1 MIPNLTDPA
10 CALAGTLTRL
20 KCTSLLA
27 GSDRYIMKK
36 PPTNTNG
43 SCILKSLA
51 ERFLQARHG
60 KLENI
65 PRADVKRLV
74 HELQV
79 HQARLATQHQELHL
93 AKKSNTEARDR
104 YADLH
109 DFVPVGYLTLD
120 PQGTIAEINLTG
132 VGMLRTE
139 KSRLMNQHF
148 HLWVAPEFREAWLT
162 HFQRVFETG
171 VRHSCEIK
179 LLPQAGPPFYAAL
192 DSQVAPAGL
201 SSACFCRTAMRDI
214 SAYKQAQSELQLKEQ
229 LLDGASDSI
238 FLHDLEG
245 HFVYVNDAACKDR
258 GYEKDE
264 LLQRNVSLL
273 ATPEFAGKRGEFLK
287 DLLAKGELIF
297 EYAHLRK
304 DGSALPV
311 EIHARLIKLDGRQ
324 LILSVA
330 RDITKRLQAEK
341 ALQQQR
347 ELAQQF
353 LDIAG
358 VMMVALDQA
367 GLITLMNKK
376 GCELLGYQEEE
387 IIGRNWFELCL
398 SPTVAREFQAAFHR
412 LKAGDLEGVEF
423 CENPVLTKDGRE
435 RLIAFHNTVLRDQD
449 AQITGILC
457 SGEDVTDRR
466 QAEAALRQ
474 SEQELTIRNRIAHIF
489 LTIMDDAIYPAVL
502 AVVLEALKSKC
513 GLFGYTEENGAL
525 VVPAMTRH
533 ASDQGLAPQKD
544 IVIPQEMWTDNLCA
558 EAIRESQT
566 LSPCGPA
573 TLTPPGYSTMERC
586 LTVPLRCYDKA
597 IGILMVADKDTDYD
611 DQDIRRLEM
620 IAATIAPILNDRLQK
635 DRQEQS
641 RQWAEEALRLAAHK
655 WRTTFDA
662 IKDAVCLLDPEGRIL
677 QCNQAMINL
686 TGKSFD
692 TILDHPCW
700 EILHGAGQPRE
711 DCPFLRMK
719 QTRQRE
725 ESIMAL
731 QNHWLKETVDPILDE
746 AGTLIG
752 GVHLTSDITSAKK
765 AEAEMRESEAR
776 FRAIFDQ
783 AAVGVALVETA
794 TVRFLKVNQK
804 LCDIVGLTPD
814 EMISTTYKDFTHPDD
829 LQAGTEEIQKLRDG
843 LIQSFTLEKRYIH
856 KDGSFVWV
864 NLAVSAMQQFG
875 ARSPYHIVVVQDITQ
890 RRQAEMEVRQ
900 GLDKLHQALSGTVGA
915 LANTVETKDPYTAGH
930 QRRVAQLACAIAR
943 ELGWPPDLVEGM
955 HVLSFLH
962 DIGKI
967 AVPAEILSRPGKIS
981 NIEFNLIR
989 AHPEVGYNILKDI
1002 EFPWPVAQAVL
1013 QHHER
1018 LDGSGYPAGLADAEI
1033 IREARILAVADVVEA
1048 MASHRPYRPSL
1059 GIAAALEEIG
1069 KHKGTLFDAKAV
1081 EACLQLFR
1089 EKDFAFL

>member
-1 MIPNLTDPA
+1 
-10 CALAGTLTRL
+10 
-20 KCTSLLA
+20 
-27 GSDRYIMKK
+27 MKK
-36 PPTNTNG
+36 QPTNTNG
-43 SCILKSLA
+43 SCLLKSQA
-51 ERFLQARHG
+51 ERFLIARHG
-60 KLENI
+60 KLEDI

-74 HELQV
+74 HELLA
-79 HQARLATQHQELHL
+79 HQARLTTHHQELHL
-93 AKKSNTEARDR
+93 VKKSNTEARDR

-109 DFVPVGYLTLD
+109 DFIPVGYLTLD
-120 PQGTIAEINLTG
+120 PKGTIAEINLTG

-139 KSRLMNQHF
+139 KSRLINQHF
-148 HLWVAPEFREAWLT
+148 HLWVAPEFREVWLS
-162 HFQRVFETG
+162 HFQRVLETG

-179 LLPQAGPPFYAAL
+179 LLPQSGPPFYAAL

-201 SSACFCRTAMRDI
+201 GSSCSCRTAIRDI
-214 SAYKQAQSELQLKEQ
+214 SACKLAESELQLKEQ
-229 LLDGASDSI
+229 LLDNASDSI
-238 FLHDLEG
+238 FLHDLAG
-245 HFVYVNDAACKDR
+245 QFIYVNDAACKGR

-264 LLQRNVSLL
+264 LLRKNVSLL
-273 ATPEFAGKRGEFLK
+273 ATPEFAAKREEFLK
-287 DLLAKGELIF
+287 DLLAQGELIF
-297 EYAHLRK
+297 EAAHLRK
-304 DGSALPV
+304 DGSTMPV
-311 EIHARLIKLDGRQ
+311 EIHARLITLDDRT

-330 RDITKRLQAEK
+330 RDITKRREAEK
-341 ALQQQR
+341 ALRQQQ
-347 ELAQQF
+347 EQAQQF

-358 VMMVALDQA
+358 VMMVGLDQA
-367 GLITLMNKK
+367 GRITLMNKK
-376 GCELLGYQEEE
+376 GCELLGYKEGE
-387 IIGRNWFELCL
+387 IIGRNWFKQCLPPAVAPEL
-398 SPTVAREFQAAFHR
+398 QATFHR
-412 LKAGDLEGVEF
+412 LKAGNLEGAEY
-423 CENPVLTKDGRE
+423 CENLVLTKDGHE
-435 RLIAFHNTVLRDQD
+435 RLIAFHNTLLRDQN
-449 AQITGILC
+449 AQIAGILF
-457 SGEDVTDRR
+457 SGEDVTERR

-474 SEQELTIRNRIAHIF
+474 SEQELTTRNRIAHIF
-489 LTIMDDAIYPAVL
+489 LTVMDDAIYPAVL

-513 GLFGYTEENGAL
+513 GIFGYLEENGAL

-533 ASDQGLAPQKD
+533 TSDYGPSPQKD
-544 IVIPQEMWTDNLCA
+544 IVIPRETLTDNILS
-558 EAIRESQT
+558 ETIRESRT
-566 LSPCGPA
+566 LYPNDPA
-573 TLTPPGYSTMERC
+573 PLAPPGDITIERC

-635 DRQEQS
+635 DRQEKG
-641 RQWAEEALRLAAHK
+641 RQWAEEALHLAAHK

-677 QCNQAMINL
+677 QCNQAMMKL

-692 TILDHPCW
+692 TILDYPCW
-700 EILHGAGQPRE
+700 EILHGADQPRE

-746 AGTLIG
+746 AGSLIG
-752 GVHLTSDITSAKK
+752 GVHLASDITTAKK
-765 AEAEMRESEAR
+765 AESDLRESEAR

-794 TVRFLKVNQK
+794 TERFLKVNQK
-804 LCDIVGLTPD
+804 YCDIVGLTPD
-814 EMISTTYKDFTHPDD
+814 EMTAITYRAITHPDD
-829 LQAGTEEIQKLRDG
+829 LQAGVEDLQKLRDG

-856 KDGSFVWV
+856 KDGSLVWV
-864 NLAVSAMQQFG
+864 NLTISAMQQFG

-890 RRQAEMEVRQ
+890 RRQAEVEVRH
-900 GLDKLHQALSGTVGA
+900 GLDRLHQALSGTVGA

-943 ELGWPPDLVEGM
+943 KMGWPPDQVEGM

-981 NIEFNLIR
+981 NIEFSLIKS
-989 AHPEVGYNILKDI
+989 HPEVGYNILKDI

-1059 GIAAALEEIG
+1059 GIDAALKEIG
-1069 KHKGTLFDAKAV
+1069 KHKGTLFDATAV
-1081 EACLQLFR
+1081 EVCLQLFR
-1089 EKDFAFL
+1089 EKEFTFL

>member
-1 MIPNLTDPA
+1 
-10 CALAGTLTRL
+10 
-20 KCTSLLA
+20 
-27 GSDRYIMKK
+27 MKK
-36 PPTNTNG
+36 QPTNTNG
-43 SCILKSLA
+43 SGMLKSQA

-79 HQARLATQHQELHL
+79 HQARLAMQHQELHL

-104 YADLH
+104 YADLY

-120 PQGTIAEINLTG
+120 LQGTITEINLTG

-148 HLWVAPEFREAWLT
+148 HLWVAPESREEWLT
-162 HFQRVFETG
+162 HFQKLFETG

-179 LLPQAGPPFYAAL
+179 LLPQAGQPFYAAL

-201 SSACFCRTAMRDI
+201 GSACFCRTAMRDI
-214 SAYKQAQSELQLKEQ
+214 SARKRAESELQLKEQ

-245 HFVYVNDAACKDR
+245 NFIYVNDAACKDR

-264 LLQRNVSLL
+264 LLRKNVSLL
-273 ATPEFAGKRGEFLK
+273 ATPEFARKREEYLR
-287 DLLAKGELIF
+287 DLLAQGEIIF
-297 EYAHLRK
+297 EAAHLRK
-304 DGSALPV
+304 DGSTLPV
-311 EIHARLIKLDGRQ
+311 EIHARLIKLDDRQ

-330 RDITKRLQAEK
+330 RDITKRRQAEK
-341 ALQQQR
+341 ALQQQQ

-367 GLITLMNKK
+367 GRITLMNKK
-376 GCELLGYQEEE
+376 GCEVLGYQEEE
-387 IIGRNWFELCL
+387 IIGRNWFKLCL
-398 SPTVAREFQAAFHR
+398 SPTVAVEFKTVFHR
-412 LKAGDLEGVEF
+412 LKVGDLEGAEY

-435 RLIAFHNTVLRDQD
+435 RLISFHNTLLRDQN

-457 SGEDVTDRR
+457 SGEDVTERR
-466 QAEAALRQ
+466 QAEAALRR

-489 LTIMDDAIYPAVL
+489 LTVLDDAIYPAVL

-513 GLFGYTEENGAL
+513 GIFGYLEENGAL

-533 ASDQGLAPQKD
+533 TSDQGQVPQKD
-544 IVIPQEMWTDNLCA
+544 IVIPQEMWADNICS
-558 EAIRESQT
+558 EAIRESRT
-566 LSPCGPA
+566 LYPCDPA
-573 TLTPPGYSTMERC
+573 TLTPPGYITIERC
-586 LTVPLRCYDKA
+586 LTVPLRCFDKA
-597 IGILMVADKDTDYD
+597 IGLLMVANKNTDYD

-635 DRQEQS
+635 DRQEQG

-677 QCNQAMINL
+677 QCNQAMMNL
-686 TGKSFD
+686 TGRSFD
-692 TILDHPCW
+692 TILEHPCW

-719 QTRQRE
+719 KTRQRE
-725 ESIMAL
+725 ESIMVL

-752 GVHLTSDITSAKK
+752 GVHLTSDITTTKK
-765 AEAEMRESEAR
+765 AEADLRESEER

-794 TVRFLKVNQK
+794 TGRFLKVNQK
-804 LCDIVGLTPD
+804 FCDIVGLTPD
-814 EMISTTYKDFTHPDD
+814 EMVATTYNAFTHPDD
-829 LQAGTEEIQKLRDG
+829 LQAEIENIQKLRDG

-856 KDGSFVWV
+856 KDGSLVWV
-864 NLAVSAMQQFG
+864 NLTISAMQQFG

-890 RRQAEMEVRQ
+890 RRQAEIEVRQ

-943 ELGWPPDLVEGM
+943 EMGWPPHQIEGM

-981 NIEFNLIR
+981 NIEFSLIKS
-989 AHPEVGYNILKDI
+989 HPEVGYNILKDI

-1018 LDGSGYPAGLADAEI
+1018 LNGSGYPAGLADAEI
-1033 IREARILAVADVVEA
+1033 IQEARILAVADVVEA

-1059 GIAAALEEIG
+1059 GIDAALEEIG

-1089 EKDFAFL
+1089 EKDFAFS